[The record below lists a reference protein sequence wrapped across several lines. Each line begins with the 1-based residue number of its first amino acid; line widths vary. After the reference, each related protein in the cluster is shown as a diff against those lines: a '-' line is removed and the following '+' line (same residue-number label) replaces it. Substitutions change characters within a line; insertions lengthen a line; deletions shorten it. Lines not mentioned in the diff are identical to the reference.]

1 MAVAKKKAK
10 SPVKKKAPVG
20 NTGGGGLSFE
30 NTVAARFMLDLESP
44 CDGTTRTFVRTAD
57 VVVLGTGQGTHA
69 AEAPWNRLL
78 REILEGSCV
87 KP

>member
-30 NTVAARFMLDLESP
+30 NTVAARFMLDLN
-44 CDGTTRTFVRTAD
+44 
-57 VVVLGTGQGTHA
+57 LHA
-69 AEAPWNRLL
+69 TVPPAP
-78 REILEGSCV
+78 S
-87 KP
+87 